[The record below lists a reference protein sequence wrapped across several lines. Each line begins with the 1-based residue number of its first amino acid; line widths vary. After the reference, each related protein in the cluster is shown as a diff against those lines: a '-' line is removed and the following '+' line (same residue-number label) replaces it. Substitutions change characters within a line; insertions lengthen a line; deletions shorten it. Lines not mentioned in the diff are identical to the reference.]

1 MASVED
7 PKPHPTQDDSS
18 DRGPWTLTSPGCHV
32 SLTYDTLSP
41 SAALD
46 LVRSP
51 RAGAL
56 VLFAGTT
63 RDNFDGRAVK
73 ELQYSAYVPRALRT
87 MLSVAEGVMA
97 RHNGKGHD
105 EEKDTTRAK
114 CCAPAKAGT
123 NPGVVGVAII
133 HRLGVVPVGEESILI
148 AVASAHRAEGWRA
161 GEEALEEV
169 KDKVEVWKLEEF
181 HGGEGVWRANRD
193 GQAGVRVDGEGQQA
207 P

>member
-1 MASVED
+1 MSSTEGPIPQDTTPA
-7 PKPHPTQDDSS
+7 KPQDDSS
-18 DRGPWTLTSPGCHV
+18 QSPDKGPWVLTSPGCHV

-41 SAALD
+41 TEALD

-63 RDNFDGRAVK
+63 RDNFEGRAVK

-87 MLSVAEGVMA
+87 MLSVAEGVMK
-97 RHNGKGHD
+97 RHDGS
-105 EEKDTTRAK
+105 
-114 CCAPAKAGT
+114 
-123 NPGVVGVAII
+123 VVGVAIV

-193 GQAGVRVDGEGQQA
+193 GQAGVRVDAEGQQA